1 MSEEWLIAIA
11 TLILTAL
18 GAFIMHYLKRVDKKL
33 EMHDNAIIDLSEL
46 KVKVDYLEKELLR
59 QEQKESQDRHELLD
73 IAMHNRSEL
82 VYMEHE
88 LGMNRRA
95 RDVSDPAPYD
105 RPHRD
110 SDRR

>member
-33 EMHDNAIIDLSEL
+33 EAHDKALIDLSEL
-46 KVKVDYLEKELLR
+46 KVKVDYLERELLR

-88 LGMNRRA
+88 LGMNQRA
-95 RDVSDPAPYD
+95 RAINDQDSYD
-105 RPHRD
+105 RSRRD
-110 SDRR
+110 